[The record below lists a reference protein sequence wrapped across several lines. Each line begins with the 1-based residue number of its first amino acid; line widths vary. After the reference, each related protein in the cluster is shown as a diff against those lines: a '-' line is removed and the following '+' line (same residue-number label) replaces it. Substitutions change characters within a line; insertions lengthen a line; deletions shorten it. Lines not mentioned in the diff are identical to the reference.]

1 MEFWVFLNQYSLH
14 VWIPVSKKTI
24 CPNLEVEV
32 GAALEDDGAGVEQPG
47 ELLRVVAVEG
57 EPAEL
62 PLLPEAL
69 EHLDPLLEVPPHLV
83 LALGGLLGVVL
94 QLEPERRRQRSY
106 FLVWKST
113 LKMSE

>member
-1 MEFWVFLNQYSLH
+1 MESSPIKNNSY
-14 VWIPVSKKTI
+14 
-24 CPNLEVEV
+24 LEVEV
-32 GAALEDDGAGVEQPG
+32 RAALQDDGAGVEQPR

-62 PLLPEAL
+62 SLLPEAL

-94 QLEPERRRQRSY
+94 QLEPKPRKERSGG
-106 FLVWKST
+106 VS
-113 LKMSE
+113 